1 MMKKILHSLFLLLV
15 MAAAPVSAQ
24 TLGIA
29 AIVNDDVISIYD
41 LNSRVSLLI
50 ATSNQEN
57 TPANRKRLSRQVLDR
72 LIDEKLKMQEAK
84 RLDINI
90 PHQTINQA
98 YSDMERR
105 NKLPVG
111 GLGEFLAAKG
121 VDKLALLE
129 QIEAEIAWGSAVN
142 HSLRF
147 QIQIGDEEVD
157 EIIEE
162 IKAGKGKPEY
172 LLAEIFLPVDNPQ
185 ADNDVH
191 GLAQRLIEH
200 LKSGANFLSIARNY
214 SQSASAAIGGDLGWV
229 RLGQLGNEIDAVLPN
244 LGKGQASDPIRT
256 IAGYYII
263 MIRNIRTGKGL
274 ASPDQKVKLQQ
285 VFFSLPVS
293 ITDQEI
299 ATRMASIKA
308 RTETIEGCEKLDKL
322 GREEGSPLSGSLGSV
337 RVDQLPDAIGNAVG
351 SLDIGKTSRPLRSGD
366 GIIVLMVC
374 ERSGTSGLQ
383 AVRKEIKTTLINQRL
398 DIAARR
404 RLRDL
409 RNTAFVD
416 IRI

>member
-1 MMKKILHSLFLLLV
+1 MKTVLHSLLLLLV
-15 MAAAPVSAQ
+15 LAVAPVSAQ
-24 TLGIA
+24 TLGIV

-41 LNSRVSLLI
+41 LNSRISLFI

-57 TPANRKRLSRQVLDR
+57 TPANRKRLSRQVLNR

-90 PHQTINQA
+90 PRRTINQA

-105 NKLPVG
+105 NKLPPG
-111 GLGEFLAAKG
+111 GLNKFLAAKG

-129 QIEAEIAWGSAVN
+129 QIEAGIAWGRAVN
-142 HSLRF
+142 RSFAF
-147 QIQIGDEEVD
+147 QIQIGDEEID
-157 EIIEE
+157 EVIKD

-185 ADNDVH
+185 AENDVYI
-191 GLAQRLIEH
+191 LAQRLIEQ
-200 LKSGANFLSIARNY
+200 LKSGANFLNIARNY

-229 RLGQLGNEIDAVLPN
+229 RPGQLGNKIDAVMPN
-244 LGKGQASDPIRT
+244 LGKEQTSDPIRT

-263 MIRNIRTGKGL
+263 MVRDIRTGKGL
-274 ASPDQKVKLQQ
+274 AAPDRKVKLQQ
-285 VFFSLPVS
+285 VFFSLPIS

-299 ATRMASIKA
+299 AARMDSIKA
-308 RTETIEGCEKLDKL
+308 RTETIEGCDKLDKL
-322 GREEGSPLSGSLGSV
+322 GREEGSPLSGSLGEV
-337 RVDQLPDAIGNAVG
+337 RIDQLPDAIGNAIG
-351 SLDIGKTSRPLRSGD
+351 SLDIGKTSQPLRSGD

-374 ERSGTSGLQ
+374 ERSGTSDSQ
-383 AVRKEIKTTLINQRL
+383 AVRDKINIALINERL